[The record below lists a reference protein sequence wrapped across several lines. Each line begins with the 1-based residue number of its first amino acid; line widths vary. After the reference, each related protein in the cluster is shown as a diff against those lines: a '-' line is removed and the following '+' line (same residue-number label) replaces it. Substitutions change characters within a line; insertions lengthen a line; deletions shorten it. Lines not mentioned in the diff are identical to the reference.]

1 MAARVVLRR
10 TAQTHVSGITRCLTH
25 AARTTWLQHKAVP
38 LLLLRS
44 GFALWINKSTLGLLG
59 MDSFRRLGVMGRLP
73 FKFLSGFKS
82 LSPTL
87 ISLTCISQVNTGP
100 VHNDT

>member
-1 MAARVVLRR
+1 MSLESPG
-10 TAQTHVSGITRCLTH
+10 VSHTLPG
-25 AARTTWLQHKAVP
+25 QH
-38 LLLLRS
+38 
-44 GFALWINKSTLGLLG
+44 GFNTKLYLSCCSDLGFVLWINKSTLGLLG
-59 MDSFRRLGVMGRLP
+59 MDSFRRLGVMGKLP